1 MKRMFYVVTFLS
13 ASVFILSLAATGA
26 RAETSKSPGTGPGFI
41 QLLAA
46 TGVSAETCKP
56 PGTGSAFS
64 RLDFVNI
71 GTEQGPDGEKAHEAA
86 GWGPIEPAT
95 HGGNWGDIGSGL
107 NCDLSDQ
114 CDGKT
119 RVTWAGDC
127 LDFNNELH
135 PEGINRCLDPAG
147 SGSPLFAYDPPT
159 TFEPDSFA
167 LYGRAARVVLDPNA
181 LVGHGG
187 KARQLRMRVL
197 DGIGYDAFEVF
208 VRNIKKTINDAGVI
222 PAKPGG
228 DTAVLVYRFDPYAP
242 ENLMTK
248 GKSEQWRVHTID
260 LTAYAGQ
267 LNLHSE
273 PNALEVILQATAVPW
288 GLFYKENGQGG
299 YGQLAVDWIEILGT
313 PKRPVNH

>member
-1 MKRMFYVVTFLS
+1 MSWVITFLS
-13 ASVFILSLAATGA
+13 ASVFILFLAVTGA
-26 RAETSKSPGTGPGFI
+26 RAE
-41 QLLAA
+41 A
-46 TGVSAETCKP
+46 CKP
-56 PGTGSAFS
+56 PGAGPDFG

-71 GTEQGPDGEKAHEAA
+71 GTESDETAHEAA
-86 GWGPIEPAT
+86 GWGPIEPSF
-95 HGGNWGDIGSGL
+95 HGGNWGNIGGDQ
-107 NCDLSDQ
+107 NCDLPDHKD
-114 CDGKT
+114 CDGLT

-127 LDFNNELH
+127 LVQNELF
-135 PEGINRCLDPAG
+135 PSGFKNLCLPPAG
-147 SGSPLFAYDPPT
+147 SASPDYAYDPVS

-208 VRNIKKTINDAGVI
+208 VRNIKKTNNEEGVI
-222 PAKPGG
+222 PAKVGG

-242 ENLMTK
+242 ENLNTK
-248 GKSEQWRVHTID
+248 TKFAKSELWRVHTID
-260 LTAYAGQ
+260 LIAYAGQ

-273 PNALEVILQATAVPW
+273 PNALEVIIQATAAPW
-288 GLFYKENGQGG
+288 GLFYKQNGQGG

-313 PKRPVNH
+313 PKKPVKH